1 MIAGLPKA
9 MSDKASPPDRTHVLE
24 EKLRQAEA
32 QIARLRSLVEA
43 AKILNSSLE
52 LDELLK
58 VIMELAVLELRAD
71 RATLYLVDHGK
82 GELWS
87 KVVQGP
93 EMVEIR
99 LPLGKGIAGLVAVTG
114 KVVNL
119 QNAYEDPHFNP
130 EIDRESEYKTQALL
144 TIPVRN
150 KREEIIGVLQIL
162 NKRGGSFTR
171 EDEEFFRALAVHTA
185 LAIENALLYKEALE
199 KKKFEEELAL
209 AGEIQRR
216 LLPDHYP
223 EIAGLDV
230 ADLSFPCR
238 QVGGDYFDYLRVGER
253 GFGCAVGDVSG
264 KGMPAALLMA
274 NLQAGLRALVD
285 GVTPITHVIERLN
298 NLLSRSSAT
307 KKFATLFYGEID
319 FETRVLRYVN
329 AGHIFPFIVSGGG
342 EVAYLTKGGT
352 IVGMFEDATFEMGER
367 KLETGDVLVLFTD
380 GVTDA
385 RDPEGHEFGEA
396 RLVKFVKD
404 LRALSPKRL
413 LLELHREIV
422 SFLKERPLE
431 DDFTL
436 VLIKAGEMPTSTASE
451 PTPTP

>member
-1 MIAGLPKA
+1 MARTCWKTSSGRRSA
-9 MSDKASPPDRTHVLE
+9 DR
-24 EKLRQAEA
+24 
-32 QIARLRSLVEA
+32 A
-43 AKILNSSLE
+43 AAVPRGGEQDHSNSSLE

-58 VIMELAVLELRAD
+58 VIMELAVLELHAD
-71 RATLYLVDHGK
+71 RATLYLVDHAK

-87 KVVQGP
+87 RVVQGP

-119 QNAYEDPHFNP
+119 QNAYDDPHFNP
-130 EIDRESEYKTQALL
+130 EVDRESEYKTQALL

-162 NKRGGSFTR
+162 NKKGGSFTR
-171 EDEEFFRALAVHTA
+171 EDEEFFRSLAVHAA

-199 KKKFEEELAL
+199 KRKFEEELAL

-223 EIAGLDV
+223 ELTGLEV

-238 QVGGDYFDYLRVGER
+238 QVGGDYFDYLKVGDH

-285 GVTPITHVIERLN
+285 GATPITSVMARLN

-319 FETRVLRYVN
+319 FTTRVLRYVN
-329 AGHIFPFIVSGGG
+329 AGHIFPFIVSGEG
-342 EVAYLTKGGT
+342 EVTYLTKGGT
-352 IVGMFEDATFEMGER
+352 IVGMFEDAAFEMEER
-367 KLETGDVLVLFTD
+367 PLRDGDVLVMFTD

-385 RDPEGHEFGEA
+385 RDPEGREFGEA

-436 VLIKAGEMPTSTASE
+436 VLIKAGEVPQK
-451 PTPTP
+451 P